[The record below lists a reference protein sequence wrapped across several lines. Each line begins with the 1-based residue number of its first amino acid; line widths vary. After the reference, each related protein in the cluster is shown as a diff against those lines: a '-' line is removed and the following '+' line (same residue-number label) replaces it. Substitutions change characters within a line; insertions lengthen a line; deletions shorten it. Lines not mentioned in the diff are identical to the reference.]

1 MNNSSDIFKVSNTYL
16 RMFIY
21 MRRSGIPEL
30 QNRVKKPSYGLWRHK
45 TELSQIVTSSLI
57 FRNSEIVELKNENKK
72 TELLNSEILYLSKFP
87 IYITLTFKKKKKK
100 IKDPSY
106 ITRTSDKTSDRTNVF
121 ITGLEWKYVT
131 VSKFQHLTWNF
142 SSRKNHSYFLH

>member
-1 MNNSSDIFKVSNTYL
+1 
-16 RMFIY
+16 MFIS
-21 MRRSGIPEL
+21 MGRSGIPEL
-30 QNRVKKPSYGLWRHK
+30 ENRVKKPSYGLWRHK

-87 IYITLTFKKKKKK
+87 IYITRTFKKKKKK
-100 IKDPSY
+100 IKNPSY
-106 ITRTSDKTSDRTNVF
+106 ITDRTNVF

-131 VSKFQHLTWNF
+131 VLKFQHLTWNF
-142 SSRKNHSYFLH
+142 SCRKNHSYFSH

>member
-1 MNNSSDIFKVSNTYL
+1 
-16 RMFIY
+16 MFIS
-21 MRRSGIPEL
+21 MERSGIPEL
-30 QNRVKKPSYGLWRHK
+30 ENRVKKPSYGLWRHK

-57 FRNSEIVELKNENKK
+57 FRNSEIVESKNENKK

-87 IYITLTFKKKKKK
+87 IYITRTFKKKKKK
-100 IKDPSY
+100 RKNPSY
-106 ITRTSDKTSDRTNVF
+106 ITRTSDKTSDRINVF

-142 SSRKNHSYFLH
+142 SSRKNHSCFLH